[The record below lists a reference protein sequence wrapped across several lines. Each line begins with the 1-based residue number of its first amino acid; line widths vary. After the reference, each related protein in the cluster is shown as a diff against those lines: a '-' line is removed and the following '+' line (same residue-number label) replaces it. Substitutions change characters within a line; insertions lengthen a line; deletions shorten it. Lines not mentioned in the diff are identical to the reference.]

1 MLHPDNPRVV
11 YGGAPFSILVIT
23 NLCMV
28 SLAVANKE
36 RTLRARG
43 HTKIS
48 GDHSGEETPV
58 PIPNTVV
65 KLSSAKNTAIS
76 RGGKIGRC
84 QDILHCP
91 AGKSIG

>member
-1 MLHPDNPRVV
+1 MQDNETGYPGRRDACLD
-11 YGGAPFSILVIT
+11 APLLDALLLDALLLT
-23 NLCMV
+23 AM
-28 SLAVANKE
+28 
-36 RTLRARG
+36 
-43 HTKIS
+43 IS

-84 QDILHCP
+84 QDI
-91 AGKSIG
+91 